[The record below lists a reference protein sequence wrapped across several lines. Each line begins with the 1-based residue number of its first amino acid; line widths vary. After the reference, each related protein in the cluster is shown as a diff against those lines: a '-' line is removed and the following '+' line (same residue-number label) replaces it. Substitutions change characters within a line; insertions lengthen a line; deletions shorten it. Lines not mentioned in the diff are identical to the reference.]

1 MRRRAALGVAAALAA
16 AGLAACGGGSGV
28 PTLIWYINP
37 DVGNLDASLGGQA
50 TLAKECTQAANG
62 KYTIEVQMLPTAASD
77 QREQLI
83 RRLAAKDSS
92 IDLMSNDPPF
102 IAEASNAGFLAPVPA
117 ADEKTFTDGVLDGAV
132 AQSMWDGKLVAV
144 PFWANTQLLWYYKDV
159 ADKAGLDM
167 TQPVTWNQLIDAAD
181 KTGTTVQ
188 VQADKYEGYS
198 VWINALIESAG
209 GSILE
214 DASAGADAKVT
225 IDSKAGH
232 EAAAVIQKLA
242 QSQAANP
249 SISTTEETE
258 ALAGFTASDGGFM
271 VNWPYIYADPSTQA
285 LRDAHNLGYTRYPEV
300 VAGETSRPPLGGI
313 SLTISAYSN
322 HIDLAYEAAACIT
335 NEQHQKEYML
345 NAGNP
350 AARAAVYQ
358 DPEIRKAYP
367 MADLIQESIAAAAPR
382 AVTPFWTDVSAAL
395 VDSFHPPSAVSPQT
409 TPKTATQFIT
419 DVLQGK
425 ALL

>member
-1 MRRRAALGVAAALAA
+1 MRRRVALGLAAALAA

-50 TLAKECTQAANG
+50 TLAKECTEAANG

-167 TQPVTWNQLIDAAD
+167 TQPVTWDQLIDAAD

-214 DASAGADAKVT
+214 DATAGADAKVT
-225 IDSKAGH
+225 IDSKAGE

-242 QSQAANP
+242 HSQAANP

-285 LRDAHNLGYTRYPEV
+285 LRDDNNLGYTRYPEV
-300 VAGETSRPPLGGI
+300 VAGETSKPPLGGI
-313 SLTISAYSN
+313 SLTISAYSK
-322 HIDLAYEAAACIT
+322 HVDLAYEAAACIT

-350 AARAAVYQ
+350 ASRAAVYQ

-409 TPKTATQFIT
+409 TPKKATQFIT